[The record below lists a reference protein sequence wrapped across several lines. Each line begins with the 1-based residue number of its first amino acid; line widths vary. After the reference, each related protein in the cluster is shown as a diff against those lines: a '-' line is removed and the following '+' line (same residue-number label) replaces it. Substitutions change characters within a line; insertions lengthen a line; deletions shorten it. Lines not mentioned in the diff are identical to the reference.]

1 MRYKAILVDLDNTLY
16 PYDAAHAP
24 AEAALVAALARA
36 AGRSAAEVAPVYL
49 AARAAAKRGLPPG
62 QAAQHPHPAHLG
74 DDALGLGR
82 GIADQR
88 HPQHRHAAIAHGR
101 E

>member
-1 MRYKAILVDLDNTLY
+1 VI
-16 PYDAAHAP
+16 DA
-24 AEAALVAALARA
+24 EIVARKTFVEGGGQGDRVQPL
-36 AGRSAAEVAPVYL
+36 
-49 AARAAAKRGLPPG
+49 KPG